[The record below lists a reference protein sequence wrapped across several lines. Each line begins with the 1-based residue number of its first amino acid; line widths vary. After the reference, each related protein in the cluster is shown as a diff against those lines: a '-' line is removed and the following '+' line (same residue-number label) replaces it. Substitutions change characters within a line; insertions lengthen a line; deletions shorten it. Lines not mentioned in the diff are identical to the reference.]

1 MGLLYEAECKDVDP
15 VSLLATL
22 EIAPD
27 AFAEDLVRG
36 VSGCMGELDQLVA
49 SKAVGWDLDRM
60 PALDRAVLRMAAY
73 ELAHRPDSPMAVVLA
88 EAVDLASRFSTEG
101 SGRFVN
107 GVLASIASAVRGS
120 APPPGPDSPAGTD
133 SPAGPDA
140 PAGVDPPPGTDQ
152 SGGLARPDA
161 EDGSA
166 PSGARP
172 PGG

>member
-1 MGLLYEAECKDVDP
+1 MGLLYEAECKDIDP

-22 EIAPD
+22 EIPPD
-27 AFAEDLVRG
+27 PFAEDLVRG
-36 VSGCMGELDQLVA
+36 VSACLDELDELVA

-88 EAVDLASRFSTEG
+88 EAVDLASRFSTDG

-120 APPPGPDSPAGTD
+120 APPPGPDSPARPD
-133 SPAGPDA
+133 S